1 MVLQIHWMC
10 CQLMVVL
17 STTTLFG
24 YMGVGNKVG
33 VNRGSSDTLDVLPAD
48 GCLIDNHI
56 VWLHGGRQQGG
67 G

>member
-1 MVLQIHWMC
+1 MLPADGRLVDTHIVWLHGGGG
-10 CQLMVVL
+10 LRGGAN
-17 STTTLFG
+17 S
-24 YMGVGNKVG
+24 
-33 VNRGSSDTLDVLPAD
+33 GSSDTLDVLPAD

>member
-1 MVLQIHWMC
+1 M
-10 CQLMVVL
+10 
-17 STTTLFG
+17 
-24 YMGVGNKVG
+24 G